1 MTQLLQGKLTK
12 SFLMQLTMGN
22 YVMSNIIDKYRCPI
36 YDGEVVPQDI
46 RDMQWEKIK
55 QVGAEDRLCRVFKS
69 KSDYVRWVD
78 SIK

>member
-12 SFLMQLTMGN
+12 SFLMQLSTGY
-22 YVMSNIIDKYRCPI
+22 YVMSNITDKYRCPI
-36 YDGEVVPQDI
+36 YEGRIVAPDI

-55 QVGAEDRLCRVFKS
+55 QIGAGDRLCRVFKS

-78 SIK
+78 SAK